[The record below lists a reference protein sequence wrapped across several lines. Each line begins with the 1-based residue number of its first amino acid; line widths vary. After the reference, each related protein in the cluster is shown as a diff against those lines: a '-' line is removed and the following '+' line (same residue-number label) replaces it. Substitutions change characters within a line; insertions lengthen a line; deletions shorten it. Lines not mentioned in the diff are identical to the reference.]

1 MCDAFKAVC
10 ASFLLAMLAIA
21 CVGSHALADDA
32 AWRVSK
38 SSGEVWVSTSGVQPV
53 SLTDD
58 AVLNPGDS
66 IRTGR
71 NGRVLLERGQE
82 KILIAPNS
90 VVGVPAKASQGSTNQ
105 GSTTTI
111 IQRSGSILIE
121 VEKRSDQHFEVET
134 PYLAAVVK
142 GTQFR
147 VSVGQGESYVNVLR
161 GQVEVTDFRSGQSAL
176 VMPGQTAKVW
186 TIGNAGLLLS
196 GPGTLSPIR
205 RGTPRTTSVM
215 PVQASAEGLS
225 APDSAPA
232 GQKVVAVSAR
242 GEASPFPTS
251 FEANA
256 SNDNLWDAGVNYV
269 RRLFGMAEAAQ
280 MPNERDAAIIAIPL
294 GFGAAIA
301 VAVAAKRRRQ
311 KHKQK

>member
-1 MCDAFKAVC
+1 MCDALRAVC
-10 ASFLLAMLAIA
+10 ASFLLAMFVIA
-21 CVGSHALADDA
+21 CVGSQALAEDA
-32 AWRVSK
+32 VWRVSK
-38 SSGEVWVSTSGVQPV
+38 SSGEVWVSTSGAQQV
-53 SLTDD
+53 SLTSE

-71 NGRVLLERGQE
+71 NGRVLLMRGQE

-90 VVGVPAKASQGSTNQ
+90 VVGVPAQTGQ
-105 GSTTTI
+105 GSTTI
-111 IQRSGSILIE
+111 IQQSGSILIE
-121 VEKRSDQHFEVET
+121 VEKSSGKHFEVET

-147 VSVGQGESYVNVLR
+147 VSVGQGESYVSVLR

-176 VMPGQTAKVW
+176 VLPGQMAKVW

-215 PVQASAEGLS
+215 PVQASAEDL
-225 APDSAPA
+225 SAPA
-232 GQKVVAVSAR
+232 GQKVVVVPPR
-242 GEASPFPTS
+242 GEARSFPTPV
-251 FEANA
+251 EANA
-256 SNDNLWDAGVNYV
+256 SNDNFWDAGVNYV
-269 RRLFGMAEAAQ
+269 RKLFGKAGAAQ
-280 MPNERDAAIIAIPL
+280 MPNEREAAIIAIPL
-294 GFGAAIA
+294 GFGAVIA

-311 KHKQK
+311 KQKQK